1 MNPPSESQPWF
12 TVRVP
17 ASSANLGPG
26 FDALGLALGVYLT
39 CRFRQ
44 SQALAIQAEGRDA
57 ESIPTGADNL
67 IWQTAVTVAGNLH
80 MKMPPIE
87 LRIQNDIPLG
97 KGMGSSAAALT
108 AGVIIADQVLNLRWK
123 PLRILDEAARLE
135 GHPDNVAPCTLGS
148 IVASAI
154 DSAGVTRSIRLDLP
168 RSFGVAVV
176 VPDFDLPTARAR
188 AVLPSGY
195 SREDAVFNVQRASL
209 LIAAL
214 ATGTVSAFP
223 VALED
228 RFHQPYREALVPGL
242 HEILKLRAPGLLGC
256 ALSGAGPSILV
267 FFERGYESVCDL
279 VRQIFRLHG
288 HDSETL
294 FVNIADHGFELT
306 QEAG

>member
-1 MNPPSESQPWF
+1 MNPSSESKPWF

-44 SQALAIQAEGRDA
+44 CQALAIQAEGRDA
-57 ESIPTGADNL
+57 ESIPTGPDNL
-67 IWQTAVTVAGNLH
+67 IWQTAVTVARNLQ

-108 AGVIIADQVLNLRWK
+108 AGVIIADQVLNLGWK

-154 DSAGVTRSIRLDLP
+154 DSGGVTRSIRLDLP

-223 VALED
+223 AALED

-294 FVNIADHGFELT
+294 FANIADHGFELT
-306 QEAG
+306 KEAG